1 MTNKRYKDLKVTPG
15 TYVPPVTRD
24 YPEDDPYVG
33 LYQPVY
39 DRDFPAVDADY
50 PYFDTGW
57 KNRLRM
63 ALGYQFVLRTFGW
76 ILRLKY
82 GLRWK
87 IEGETKWSR
96 SSCGV
101 RRWMRQFDLSRGAI
115 TVANHCYR
123 HDCASVLT
131 TFHATSHTRIPMF
144 APNFRT
150 KDQFFLTLVGGVPLP
165 DAEAGLSA
173 MKAFNAAFDE
183 YDRLGYWFHIFPE
196 AKRWDWYKP
205 LRPFQKGAF
214 TMAYKYNKPI
224 IPFAVT
230 YRERK
235 GIWRLLGPKDEPCT
249 QVIIGAPIYPDTTQP
264 RAVETE
270 RLLKETH
277 ETICRLAG
285 IEQNTWP
292 CSPSSSR

>member
-1 MTNKRYKDLKVTPG
+1 MENKRYTDLKVTEG
-15 TYVPPVTRD
+15 TYVPPVTMN

-39 DRDFPAVDADY
+39 DREYLPIDATY
-50 PYFDTGW
+50 PYYDPSW
-57 KNRLRM
+57 RNKLRV
-63 ALGYQFVLRTFGW
+63 AFGYAFVLRPLGW
-76 ILRLKY
+76 ILRIRY
-82 GLRWK
+82 GLRWR
-87 IEGETKWSR
+87 IEGETKWR
-96 SSCGV
+96 RLSCGV
-101 RRWMRQFDLSRGAI
+101 RRWLKQFDLSRGAI
-115 TVANHCYR
+115 TIANHCYR

-131 TFHATSHTRIPMF
+131 TFHASARTRIPMF

-150 KDQFFLTLVGGVPLP
+150 KDQFYLRIVGGIPIP
-165 DAEAGLSA
+165 AAEAGLSA
-173 MKAFNAAFDE
+173 MKAFNAAFDA
-183 YDRLGYWFHIFPE
+183 YDKEGFWFHIFPE

-230 YRERK
+230 YRERT
-235 GIWRLLGPKDEPCT
+235 GIWRLFGPKDEPLT
-249 QVIIGAPIYPDTTQP
+249 QVVIGAPIYPDTTKP

-277 ETICRLAG
+277 ATICRLAG
-285 IEQNTWP
+285 IEHNTWP
-292 CSPSSSR
+292 SSL

>member
-1 MTNKRYKDLKVTPG
+1 MENKRYTDLKVTKG
-15 TYVPPVTRD
+15 TYVPPVTMN

-39 DRDFPAVDADY
+39 DREYLPIDATY
-50 PYFDTGW
+50 PYYDPSW
-57 KNRLRM
+57 RNRLRVWY
-63 ALGYQFVLRTFGW
+63 GYNVVLRILGW
-76 ILRLKY
+76 ILRIKY
-82 GLRWK
+82 GLRWR
-87 IEGETKWSR
+87 IEGETKWRR

-101 RRWMRQFDLSRGAI
+101 RRWLKQFDLSRGAI
-115 TVANHCYR
+115 TIANHCYR

-131 TFHATSHTRIPMF
+131 TFHASARTRIPMF

-150 KDQFFLTLVGGVPLP
+150 KDQFYLRIVGGIPIP
-165 DAEAGLSA
+165 AAEAGLSA
-173 MKAFNAAFDE
+173 MKAFNAAFDA
-183 YDRLGYWFHIFPE
+183 YDKEGFWFHIFPE

-230 YRERK
+230 YRERT
-235 GIWRLLGPKDEPCT
+235 GIWRLFGPKDEPLT
-249 QVIIGAPIYPDTTQP
+249 QVVIGAPIYPDTTKP

-277 ETICRLAG
+277 ATICRLAG
-285 IEQNTWP
+285 IEHNTWP
-292 CSPSSSR
+292 SSL

>member
-1 MTNKRYKDLKVTPG
+1 MENKRYTDLKVTEG
-15 TYVPPVTRD
+15 TYVPPVTMS

-39 DRDFPAVDADY
+39 DREYLPIDATY
-50 PYFDTGW
+50 PYYDPSW
-57 KNRLRM
+57 RNKLRV
-63 ALGYQFVLRTFGW
+63 AFGYAFVLRSLGW
-76 ILRLKY
+76 ILRIRY
-82 GLRWK
+82 GLRWR
-87 IEGETKWSR
+87 IEGETKWRR

-101 RRWMRQFDLSRGAI
+101 RRWLKQFDLSRGAI
-115 TVANHCYR
+115 TIANHCYR

-131 TFHATSHTRIPMF
+131 TFHASARTRIPMF

-150 KDQFFLTLVGGVPLP
+150 KDQFYLRIVGGIPIP
-165 DAEAGLSA
+165 AAEAGLSA
-173 MKAFNAAFDE
+173 MKAFNAAFDA
-183 YDRLGYWFHIFPE
+183 YDKEGYWFHIFPE

-224 IPFAVT
+224 IPFAIT
-230 YRERK
+230 YRERT
-235 GIWRLLGPKDEPCT
+235 GLWRLFGPKDEPLT
-249 QVIIGAPIYPDTTQP
+249 QVVIGAPIYPDTTKP

-277 ETICRLAG
+277 ATICRLAG
-285 IEQNTWP
+285 IEHNTWP
-292 CSPSSSR
+292 SSL

>member
-1 MTNKRYKDLKVTPG
+1 MENKRYTDLKVTEG
-15 TYVPPVTRD
+15 TYVPPVTMN

-39 DRDFPAVDADY
+39 DREYLPIDATY
-50 PYFDTGW
+50 PYYDPSW
-57 KNRLRM
+57 RNKLRVWY
-63 ALGYQFVLRTFGW
+63 GYHFVLRILGW
-76 ILRLKY
+76 ILRIRY
-82 GLRWK
+82 GLRWR
-87 IEGETKWSR
+87 IEGETKWRR

-101 RRWMRQFDLSRGAI
+101 RRWLKQFDLSRGAI
-115 TVANHCYR
+115 TIANHCYR

-131 TFHATSHTRIPMF
+131 TFHASTRTRIPMF

-150 KDQFFLTLVGGVPLP
+150 KDQFYLRIVGGIPIP
-165 DAEAGLSA
+165 AAEAGLSA
-173 MKAFNAAFDE
+173 MKAFNAAFDA
-183 YDRLGYWFHIFPE
+183 YDKEGFWFYIFPE

-230 YRERK
+230 YRERT
-235 GIWRLLGPKDEPCT
+235 GIWRLFGPKDEPLT
-249 QVIIGAPIYPDTTQP
+249 QVVIGAPIYPDTTKP

-277 ETICRLAG
+277 ATICRLAG
-285 IEQNTWP
+285 IEHNTWP
-292 CSPSSSR
+292 SSL

>member
-1 MTNKRYKDLKVTPG
+1 MENKRYTDLKVTEG
-15 TYVPPVTRD
+15 TYVPPVTMS

-39 DRDFPAVDADY
+39 DREYLPIDAMY
-50 PYFDTGW
+50 PYYDPSW
-57 KNRLRM
+57 RNKLRV
-63 ALGYQFVLRTFGW
+63 AFGYSFVLRPLGW
-76 ILRLKY
+76 ILRIRY
-82 GLRWK
+82 GLRWR
-87 IEGETKWSR
+87 IEGETKWRR

-101 RRWMRQFDLSRGAI
+101 RRWLKQFDLSRGAI
-115 TVANHCYR
+115 TIANHCYR

-131 TFHATSHTRIPMF
+131 TFHASARTRIPMF

-150 KDQFFLTLVGGVPLP
+150 KDQFYLRIVGGIPIP
-165 DAEAGLSA
+165 AAEAGLSA
-173 MKAFNAAFDE
+173 MKAFNAAFDA
-183 YDRLGYWFHIFPE
+183 YDKEGFWFHIFPE

-230 YRERK
+230 YRERT
-235 GIWRLLGPKDEPCT
+235 GIWRLFGPKDEPLT
-249 QVIIGAPIYPDTTQP
+249 QVVIGAPIYPDTTKP

-277 ETICRLAG
+277 ATICRLAG
-285 IEQNTWP
+285 IEHNTWP
-292 CSPSSSR
+292 SSL

>member
-1 MTNKRYKDLKVTPG
+1 MENKRYTDLKVTEG
-15 TYVPPVTRD
+15 TYVPPVTMS

-39 DRDFPAVDADY
+39 DREYLPIDATY
-50 PYFDTGW
+50 PYYDPSW
-57 KNRLRM
+57 RNKLRV
-63 ALGYQFVLRTFGW
+63 AFGYAFVLRPLGW
-76 ILRLKY
+76 ILRIRY
-82 GLRWK
+82 GLRWR
-87 IEGETKWSR
+87 IEGETKWRR

-101 RRWMRQFDLSRGAI
+101 RRWLKQFDLSRGAI
-115 TVANHCYR
+115 TIANHCYR

-131 TFHATSHTRIPMF
+131 TFHASARTRIPMF

-150 KDQFFLTLVGGVPLP
+150 KDQFYLRIVGGIPIP
-165 DAEAGLSA
+165 AAEAGLSA
-173 MKAFNAAFDE
+173 MKAFNAAFDA
-183 YDRLGYWFHIFPE
+183 YDKEGFWFHIFPE

-230 YRERK
+230 YRERT
-235 GIWRLLGPKDEPCT
+235 GIWRLFGPKDEPLT
-249 QVIIGAPIYPDTTQP
+249 QVVIGAPIYPDATKP

-277 ETICRLAG
+277 ATICRLAG
-285 IEQNTWP
+285 IEHNTWP
-292 CSPSSSR
+292 SSL

>member
-1 MTNKRYKDLKVTPG
+1 MKVTEG
-15 TYVPPVTRD
+15 TYVPPVTMN

-39 DRDFPAVDADY
+39 DREYLPIDATY
-50 PYFDTGW
+50 PYYDPSW
-57 KNRLRM
+57 RNKLRV
-63 ALGYQFVLRTFGW
+63 AFGYAFVLRPLGW
-76 ILRLKY
+76 ILRIRY
-82 GLRWK
+82 GLRWR
-87 IEGETKWSR
+87 IEGETKWRR

-101 RRWMRQFDLSRGAI
+101 RRWLKQFDLSRGAI
-115 TVANHCYR
+115 TIANHCYR

-131 TFHATSHTRIPMF
+131 TFHASARTRIPMF

-150 KDQFFLTLVGGVPLP
+150 KDQFYLRIVGGIPIP
-165 DAEAGLSA
+165 AAEAGLSA
-173 MKAFNAAFDE
+173 MKAFNAAFDA
-183 YDRLGYWFHIFPE
+183 YDKEGFWFHIFPE

-230 YRERK
+230 YRERT
-235 GIWRLLGPKDEPCT
+235 GIWRLFGPKDEPLT
-249 QVIIGAPIYPDTTQP
+249 QVVIGAPIYPDTTKP

-277 ETICRLAG
+277 ATICRLAG
-285 IEQNTWP
+285 IEHNTWP
-292 CSPSSSR
+292 SSL

>member
-1 MTNKRYKDLKVTPG
+1 MENKRYTDLKVTEG
-15 TYVPPVTRD
+15 TYVPPVTMN

-39 DRDFPAVDADY
+39 DREYLPIDATY
-50 PYFDTGW
+50 PYYDPSW
-57 KNRLRM
+57 RNKLRV
-63 ALGYQFVLRTFGW
+63 AFGYAFVLRSLGW
-76 ILRLKY
+76 ILRIRY
-82 GLRWK
+82 GLRWR
-87 IEGETKWSR
+87 IEGETKWRR

-101 RRWMRQFDLSRGAI
+101 RRWLKQFDLSRGAI
-115 TVANHCYR
+115 TIANHCYR

-131 TFHATSHTRIPMF
+131 TFHASARTRIPMF

-150 KDQFFLTLVGGVPLP
+150 KDQFYLRIVGGIPIP
-165 DAEAGLSA
+165 AAEAGLSA
-173 MKAFNAAFDE
+173 MKAFNAAFDA
-183 YDRLGYWFHIFPE
+183 YDKEGFWFHIFPE

-230 YRERK
+230 YRERT
-235 GIWRLLGPKDEPCT
+235 GIWRLFGPKDEPLT
-249 QVIIGAPIYPDTTQP
+249 QVVIGAPIYPDTTKP

-277 ETICRLAG
+277 ATICRLAG
-285 IEQNTWP
+285 IEHNTWP
-292 CSPSSSR
+292 SSL

>member
-1 MTNKRYKDLKVTPG
+1 MENKRYTDLKVTEG
-15 TYVPPVTRD
+15 TYVPPVTMN

-39 DRDFPAVDADY
+39 DREYLPIDATY
-50 PYFDTGW
+50 PYYDPSW
-57 KNRLRM
+57 RNKLRV
-63 ALGYQFVLRTFGW
+63 AFGYAFVLRPLGW
-76 ILRLKY
+76 ILRIRY
-82 GLRWK
+82 GLRWR
-87 IEGETKWSR
+87 IEGETKWRR

-101 RRWMRQFDLSRGAI
+101 RRWLKQFDLSRGAI
-115 TVANHCYR
+115 TIANHCYR

-131 TFHATSHTRIPMF
+131 TFHASARTRIPMF

-150 KDQFFLTLVGGVPLP
+150 KDQFYLRIVGGIPIP
-165 DAEAGLSA
+165 AAEAGLSA
-173 MKAFNAAFDE
+173 MKAFNAAFDA
-183 YDRLGYWFHIFPE
+183 YDKEGFWFHIFPE

-230 YRERK
+230 YRERT
-235 GIWRLLGPKDEPCT
+235 GIWRLFGPKDEPLT
-249 QVIIGAPIYPDTTQP
+249 QVVIGTPIYPDTTKP

-277 ETICRLAG
+277 ATICRLAG
-285 IEQNTWP
+285 IEHNTWP
-292 CSPSSSR
+292 SSL